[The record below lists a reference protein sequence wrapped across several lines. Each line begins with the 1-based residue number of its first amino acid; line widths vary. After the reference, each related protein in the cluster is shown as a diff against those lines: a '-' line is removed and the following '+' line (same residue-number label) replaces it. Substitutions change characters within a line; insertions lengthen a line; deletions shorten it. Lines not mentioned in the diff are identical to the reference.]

1 MFKKEDGT
9 AGNETIIA
17 GGVKVEGDFTSPGN
31 VRIEGTVIGS
41 VKAEGDLIVTET
53 AIIQADVSAANAIV
67 AGEIKGDLTA
77 GEKLE
82 ILGTAKIHGNINCR
96 ILMVE
101 AGASLAGNCQVA
113 QEKAA
118 TREKIRE
125 NKTAVEVEA

>member
-1 MFKKEDGT
+1 MFKREDGA

-17 GGVKVEGDFTSPGN
+17 SGVKVEGDFTSPGN

-53 AIIQADVSAANAIV
+53 AMIQADVSAANAVV

-82 ILGTAKIHGNINCR
+82 LLGTAKVHGNINCR
-96 ILMVE
+96 TLTVE
-101 AGASLAGNCQVA
+101 AGASIAGNCQVA

-118 TREKIRE
+118 SRERVRE
-125 NKTAVEVEA
+125 TKVGVEAEA